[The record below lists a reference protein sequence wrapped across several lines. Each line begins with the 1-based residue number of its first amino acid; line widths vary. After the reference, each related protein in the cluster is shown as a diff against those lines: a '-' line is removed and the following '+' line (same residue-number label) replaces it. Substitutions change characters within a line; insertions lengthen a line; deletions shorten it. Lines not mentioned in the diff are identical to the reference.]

1 MNKLFT
7 MIGGRKFA
15 LTVVSMI
22 GATAIDLLAGGI
34 SLPLATFLGAAL
46 TAFCASNW
54 LNSREYYHAEAEKKK
69 GGAQDLAQI
78 QRSLKEIKLKLDS
91 SDDAGYY
98 VNSLEQINQALKEII
113 TAQANIMQTT
123 KATNNTINAAMQV
136 GQR

>member
-1 MNKLFT
+1 MNNLFT
-7 MIGGRKFA
+7 KLGGRKLILSVA
-15 LTVVSMI
+15 SIVAGIV
-22 GATAIDLLAGGI
+22 IDLFTGGL
-34 SLPLATFLGAAL
+34 STPLATLIGTIV

-54 LNSREYYHAEAEKKK
+54 LNSREYYRADAEKKK

-78 QRSLKEIKLKLDS
+78 QKTLKNIKVKLDS

-98 VNSLEQINQALKEII
+98 VNSLEQINQALKEIL